1 MDRMNSVTV
10 PTHPIDSTVAATIRE
25 AMRRYL
31 TLATLLALAALAAEK
46 YDGPRPDK
54 SDVPFLKH
62 ASKLIPLETGEMKEE
77 QTKKD
82 ETTMVMSGAAS
93 PTRTPLAEPIFL
105 FNSDRLDPMR
115 LELYKIENKSG
126 RREIKFKKK
135 GSNGPRPYK
144 VMVNPLGGKL
154 YRIDVNETLE
164 NGQY

>member
-1 MDRMNSVTV
+1 
-10 PTHPIDSTVAATIRE
+10 
-25 AMRRYL
+25 MRR
-31 TLATLLALAALAAEK
+31 TTILLALTAAAALAAEK

-54 SDVPFLKH
+54 SDIPYLKH

-82 ETTMVMSGAAS
+82 DSTLVMSGATS
-93 PTRTPLAEPIFL
+93 PTRTPLAEPLFL

-115 LELYKIENKSG
+115 LELYKIEIKNG

-144 VMVNPLGGKL
+144 VLVNPLGGKL

-164 NGQY
+164 NGQYCLSPSGDNRVFCFEVF

>member
-1 MDRMNSVTV
+1 
-10 PTHPIDSTVAATIRE
+10 
-25 AMRRYL
+25 MRRISI
-31 TLATLLALAALAAEK
+31 LLALTATAALAAEK

-54 SDVPFLKH
+54 SDIPYLKH
-62 ASKLIPLETGEMKEE
+62 ASKLLPLETGEMKEE

-82 ETTMVMSGAAS
+82 DSTMVMSGANS
-93 PTRTPLAEPIFL
+93 PTRTPLAEPLFL

-115 LELYKIENKSG
+115 LELYKIEIKNG

-164 NGQY
+164 NGQYCFSPSGDNRVFCFEVF

>member
-1 MDRMNSVTV
+1 
-10 PTHPIDSTVAATIRE
+10 
-25 AMRRYL
+25 MRRL
-31 TLATLLALAALAAEK
+31 FIPAILCALVAMAAEK

-54 SDVPFLKH
+54 SDIPYLKH
-62 ASKLIPLETGEMKEE
+62 ASKLIPLEIGEMKEE
-77 QTKKD
+77 QAKKD
-82 ETTMVMSGAAS
+82 DTTLVMSGAAA

-115 LELYKIENKSG
+115 LELYKVENKNG

-144 VMVNPLGGKL
+144 VMINPLGGKL

-164 NGQY
+164 NGQYCLSPSGDNRVFCFEVF

>member
-1 MDRMNSVTV
+1 
-10 PTHPIDSTVAATIRE
+10 
-25 AMRRYL
+25 MRR
-31 TLATLLALAALAAEK
+31 TTILLALTAAAALAAEK

-54 SDVPFLKH
+54 SDIPYLKH

-82 ETTMVMSGAAS
+82 DSILVMSGATS
-93 PTRTPLAEPIFL
+93 PTRTPLAEPLFL

-115 LELYKIENKSG
+115 LELYKIEIKNG

-144 VMVNPLGGKL
+144 VLVNPLGGKL

-164 NGQY
+164 NGQYCLSPSGDNRVFCFEVF